1 MLVCPLDCWDVC
13 EMSKKGDKF
22 IPIKDRITNGFLCYK
37 LNNYFKYQKYNPKF
51 NLEEVEKLLKSTSPK
66 KILFLKGSGN
76 LGIMQ
81 NVTKLFFK
89 KLGAT
94 FAVGSSCDGAG
105 EEGIIKAIGDTP
117 ILTTDKLKKAK
128 NIIIWGRN
136 PYVTNTHLIPFLKNK
151 KVITI
156 DVRNTATAKNSDV
169 FYQIKPNTDIFLAK
183 YLITKNKE
191 YLKITGLD
199 DVSELERILD
209 ESIILLGLG
218 IAKNSY
224 GDKTTHTIYALNR
237 PTAFLGNSGADL
249 NNPFSFTPKNQIPLF
264 EIEWDKIDVVF
275 IQGANPLVSLPN
287 FKIPKDKKVIVFGKY
302 LDKTA
307 KRADI
312 FIPTKDFYAK
322 NDIRS
327 SYFHEVVFKNEKIED
342 DYGISEYEFT
352 KEMFKRFK
360 FDGLLDENEYLNM
373 IYKPIRKITYPDKK
387 VEFIDFE
394 VDYKDTTYLITAK
407 NKTSLN
413 SQFKINNFA
422 YMCDFEGKA
431 ILKTKVGKLEVE
443 VKKDTTIPKNAVFM
457 YAGSEVNRIISSKG
471 KNATYSEEVK
481 ICKI

>member
-22 IPIKDRITNGFLCYK
+22 IPFKNGITNGFLCYK
-37 LNNYFKYQKYNPKF
+37 LNNYFKYKKYNPPF
-51 NLEEVEKLLKSTSPK
+51 NLDEIEKSLKSINPK
-66 KILFLKGSGN
+66 RILFLRGSGN

-81 NVTKLFFK
+81 NVTKLFFE

-117 ILTTDKLKKAK
+117 ILTTDRLKKAK
-128 NIIIWGRN
+128 NIIICGRN

-156 DVRNTATAKNSDV
+156 DVRYTDTAKNSDV

-199 DVSELERILD
+199 DVSELEKILD

-218 IAKNSY
+218 VAKNHY

-249 NNPFSFTPKNQIPLF
+249 NNPFSFSPKNKMSLF

-327 SYFHEVVFKNEKIED
+327 SYFHEFIFKNEKIED
-342 DYGISEYEFT
+342 DYGISEYEWT

-360 FDGLLDENEYLNM
+360 FDGLLSEKEYIDM
-373 IYKPIRKITYPDKK
+373 IYKPIRKIEYPDKK
-387 VEFIDFE
+387 VEFIDFKI
-394 VDYKDTTYLITAK
+394 DYKDTTYLITAK

-413 SQFKINNFA
+413 SKFKINNFA

>member
-22 IPIKDRITNGFLCYK
+22 IPFKNGITNGFLCYK
-37 LNNYFKYQKYNPKF
+37 LNNYFKYKKYNPPF
-51 NLEEVEKLLKSTSPK
+51 NLDEIEKSLKSINPK
-66 KILFLKGSGN
+66 RILFLKGSGN

-156 DVRNTATAKNSDV
+156 DVRYTDTAKNSDV

-199 DVSELERILD
+199 DVSELEKILND
-209 ESIILLGLG
+209 SIILLGLG
-218 IAKNSY
+218 VAKNSY
-224 GDKTTHTIYALNR
+224 ADKTTHTIYALNR
-237 PTAFLGNSGADL
+237 PTSFLGNSGADL
-249 NNPFSFTPKNQIPLF
+249 NNPFSFTPKHKMPLF
-264 EIEWDKIDVVF
+264 EIEWDKIDLVF

-287 FKIPKDKKVIVFGKY
+287 FKIPKIKK
-302 LDKTA
+302 
-307 KRADI
+307 
-312 FIPTKDFYAK
+312 
-322 NDIRS
+322 
-327 SYFHEVVFKNEKIED
+327 
-342 DYGISEYEFT
+342 
-352 KEMFKRFK
+352 
-360 FDGLLDENEYLNM
+360 LLFLEN
-373 IYKPIRKITYPDKK
+373 I
-387 VEFIDFE
+387 
-394 VDYKDTTYLITAK
+394 
-407 NKTSLN
+407 
-413 SQFKINNFA
+413 
-422 YMCDFEGKA
+422 
-431 ILKTKVGKLEVE
+431 
-443 VKKDTTIPKNAVFM
+443 
-457 YAGSEVNRIISSKG
+457 
-471 KNATYSEEVK
+471 
-481 ICKI
+481 

>member
-37 LNNYFKYQKYNPKF
+37 LNNYFKYSKYNPKF
-51 NLEEVEKLLKSTSPK
+51 NLEKVEKLLKSTSPK

-136 PYVTNTHLIPFLKNK
+136 PYITNTHLIPFLKNK
-151 KVITI
+151 FVITI
-156 DVRNTATAKNSDV
+156 DVRYTDTAKNSDV

-183 YLITKNKE
+183 YLITKNKK
-191 YLKITGLD
+191 YLEITGLD
-199 DVSELERILD
+199 EVDELEKIL
-209 ESIILLGLG
+209 EKSIILLGLG
-218 IAKNSY
+218 VAKNSY
-224 GDKTTHTIYALNR
+224 AAKTTHTIYALNR

-249 NNPFSFTPKNQIPLF
+249 NNPFSFTPKHKMPLF
-264 EIEWDKIDVVF
+264 EIEWDKIDLVF

-287 FKIPKDKKVIVFGKY
+287 FKIPKDKKVVVFGKY
-302 LDKTA
+302 LDETA

-327 SYFHEVVFKNEKIED
+327 SYFHEFVFKNEACED

-360 FDGLLDENEYLNM
+360 FDGLLSEKEYIDM
-373 IYKPIRKITYPDKK
+373 IYKPIRKIEYPDKK
-387 VEFIDFE
+387 VEFIDFKI
-394 VDYKDTTYLITAK
+394 DYEDTTYLVTAK

-413 SQFKINNFA
+413 SQFKRDNFA
-422 YMCDFEGKA
+422 YMCDFKGKA
-431 ILKTKVGKLEVE
+431 ILKTKIGSLEVE
-443 VKKDTTIPKNAVFM
+443 VKKDNTIPKNVVFM
-457 YAGSEVNRIISSKG
+457 YAGSGVNKIISSSG
-471 KNATYSEEVK
+471 KNATYSQKVE
-481 ICKI
+481 ICKK